1 MADRVWWSS
10 LVLLGFAPGWKVRAS
25 GRGWSGT
32 LLGPE
37 GTGVSLVASGRHGLV
52 RPGGV
57 DRVDR
62 PVGGVVVAAD
72 HGEPVV
78 VIAGERG
85 VARSLR
91 TAQWTR
97 ASL

>member
-1 MADRVWWSS
+1 MADRDSRLL
-10 LVLLGFAPGWKVRAS
+10 LVLLGVPGVERGAVGW
-25 GRGWSGT
+25 GRLGT

-37 GTGVSLVASGRHGLV
+37 GTGASLLLQATMVVGVLLGAPGPAS
-52 RPGGV
+52 PGWEGWWLRITV
-57 DRVDR
+57 TRGCV
-62 PVGGVVVAAD
+62 P
-72 HGEPVV
+72 
-78 VIAGERG
+78 GERG

>member
-1 MADRVWWSS
+1 MVFVST
-10 LVLLGFAPGWKVRAS
+10 PGVRS
-25 GRGWSGT
+25 GVERGGAGGGWSGT

-57 DRVDR
+57 GRAGFPAR
-62 PVGGVVVAAD
+62 GGVVAAD
-72 HGEPVV
+72 HGEPAGVM
-78 VIAGERG
+78 AGERG